1 MNIHQFPTEKST
13 CCGFLRRP
21 GSDINDVRYLL
32 VCESNINDRAG
43 IMDCCAC
50 SSRGPGA
57 AGIKSCV
64 TSTTRYDLS
73 FSCAS
78 QPEELGSED
87 IIVV

>member
-1 MNIHQFPTEKST
+1 MNIHQFPTEKSN

-43 IMDCCAC
+43 IMKP
-50 SSRGPGA
+50 SGGA
-57 AGIKSCV
+57 GGGGGVKSCV

-78 QPEELGSED
+78 AQPELGSSED
-87 IIVV
+87 ISVL